1 MAEATT
7 SRIGRYEIVGLLATG
22 GMAEIF
28 LGKLIGPSGFERP
41 VVVKRVLPHLSRVPS
56 FVDMFVDEARIVA
69 GIHHP
74 NVVQVH
80 ELAHEDE
87 ALFLVMEYLEGESVG
102 TLTRRLASRGETLDF
117 ALAAFVVAEAC
128 AGLHAAHE
136 LKDEEGYPR
145 DLVHRD
151 VSPQNVFVTYAGQCK
166 VLDFGIAKAA
176 NRSTRTEA
184 GQVKGKFAYM
194 SPEQC
199 MGKPLDRRSDVF
211 ALGVL
216 LWELTTGRRLFKRGS
231 EMLTFKAICEQKTPL
246 PSETTEGY
254 PPELERVCMKALSRR
269 REDRYQTALEMRR
282 DLLGVARALGLSEV
296 PEEDIARLMKQLFEQ
311 RIEEKQD
318 MLRRVRGGSV
328 PTALPAAELD
338 EEIDLPSAAEDP
350 STIYTASDVK
360 SSSARPSRRGVWVVG
375 ALAIAGLASA
385 AIWFGSRS
393 NESAPPP
400 AAPVVAPPNVASA
413 NAPTPSANTERE
425 ITLRIETTPSGAR
438 VLLAGKDKGPTP
450 LDLPLPKSDEALELS
465 LARPGFA
472 TRKERVVPNVSQRLV
487 LPLTPVRT
495 EKTKSAPEIPRFR

>member
-1 MAEATT
+1 MPETTT

-41 VVVKRVLPHLSRVPS
+41 VVVKRVLPHLARVPS

-74 NVVQVH
+74 NVVQVQ
-80 ELAHEDE
+80 ELAHEADE
-87 ALFLVMEYLEGESVG
+87 LFLVMEYLEGESVG
-102 TLTRRLASRGETLDF
+102 SLTRRLAGRGDTLEY
-117 ALAAFVVAEAC
+117 ALAAFLVAEAC

-136 LKDEEGYPR
+136 LKDDEGYPR

-231 EMLTFKAICEQKTPL
+231 EMLTFKAICEQRTAR
-246 PSETTEGY
+246 PSETMQGY

-269 REDRYQTALEMRR
+269 REDRYQSALEMRR
-282 DLLGVARALGLSEV
+282 DLLGVARTLGLSDV
-296 PEEDIARLMKQLFEQ
+296 PEEEIARLMRQLFEQ
-311 RIEEKQD
+311 RIEEKQE
-318 MLRRVRGGSV
+318 MLRRVRGGSL
-328 PTALPAAELD
+328 PTAIPAAELD

-360 SSSARPSRRGVWVVG
+360 SPVPRSPRRVVFIGVGLAVLGIGSGAVWFVSHPKMESSAPERPAVV
-375 ALAIAGLASA
+375 AVA
-385 AIWFGSRS
+385 
-393 NESAPPP
+393 P
-400 AAPVVAPPNVASA
+400 AASTAAP
-413 NAPTPSANTERE
+413 APKDTV
-425 ITLRIETTPSGAR
+425 TLRIETTPSVAR
-438 VLLAGKDKGPTP
+438 VLVDGKDRGPTP
-450 LDLPLPKSDEALELS
+450 LDLSLPKSDTPVEVTLTRA
-465 LARPGFA
+465 GFA
-472 TRKERVVPNVSQRLV
+472 PRKESVVPNVSQRLV
-487 LPLTPVRT
+487 LPLTPSRT
-495 EKTKSAPEIPRFR
+495 EKPKAAPEIPRFR

>member
-1 MAEATT
+1 MPETTT

-41 VVVKRVLPHLSRVPS
+41 VVVKRVLPHLARVPS

-80 ELAHEDE
+80 ELAHEDAE
-87 ALFLVMEYLEGESVG
+87 LFLVMEYLEGESVG
-102 TLTRRLASRGETLDF
+102 SLTRRLASRGETLDL
-117 ALAAFVVAEAC
+117 ALAAFLVAEAC

-216 LWELTTGRRLFKRGS
+216 LWELTTGRRLFKRAS
-231 EMLTFKAICEQKTPL
+231 EMLTFKAICEQRTL
-246 PSETTEGY
+246 RPSETMEGY
-254 PPELERVCMKALSRR
+254 PAELERVCMKALSRR
-269 REDRYQTALEMRR
+269 REDRYQNALEMRR
-282 DLLGVARALGLSEV
+282 ELLGVARSLGMTEV
-296 PEEDIARLMKQLFEQ
+296 PEEDIARLMKELFEQ
-311 RIEEKQD
+311 RIEEKQE

-328 PTALPAAELD
+328 PTALPAPELD
-338 EEIDLPSAAEDP
+338 EEIELPSAAEDP

-360 SSSARPSRRGVWVVG
+360 TSSRSSRRGLWL
-375 ALAIAGLASA
+375 ALALAVTSLSGIAF
-385 AIWFGSRS
+385 WFGSRS
-393 NESAPPP
+393 QKPSPS
-400 AAPVVAPPNVASA
+400 APVVAAAPAPSTVA
-413 NAPTPSANTERE
+413 APLESSRPSDE
-425 ITLRIETTPSGAR
+425 ITLRIETNPAGAR
-438 VLLAGKDKGPTP
+438 VLVGGKDQGPTP
-450 LDLPLPKSDEALELS
+450 LDLPLAKSDKALELT
-465 LARPGFA
+465 LTRPGFSP
-472 TRKERVVPNVSQRLV
+472 RSESVVPNVSQRLV
-487 LPLTPVRT
+487 LPLTPLRSG
-495 EKTKSAPEIPRFR
+495 KPKSAPEIPRFR

>member
-1 MAEATT
+1 MPETTT

-28 LGKLIGPSGFERP
+28 LAKLSGPSGFEHP
-41 VVVKRVLPHLSRVPS
+41 VVVKRVLPHLARVPS

-69 GIHHP
+69 GISHP

-80 ELAHEDE
+80 ELAHQDD

-117 ALAAFVVAEAC
+117 AQASFLVAEAC

-216 LWELTTGRRLFKRGS
+216 LWELTTGRRLFKRPS
-231 EMLTFKAICEQKTPL
+231 EMLTFKAICEQRTLL
-246 PSETTEGY
+246 PSEAVQGY
-254 PPELERVCMKALSRR
+254 PAELERVCMKALSRR
-269 REDRYQTALEMRR
+269 REDRYQNALEMRR
-282 DLLGVARALGLSEV
+282 ELLGVARSLGMSEV
-296 PEEDIARLMKQLFEQ
+296 PEEDIARVMRQLFAE
-311 RIEEKQD
+311 RIEEKKD
-318 MLRRVRGGSV
+318 MWRRVRGGSV
-328 PTALPAAELD
+328 PTAMPAAELD

-360 SSSARPSRRGVWVVG
+360 TPPRSSRRGLW
-375 ALAIAGLASA
+375 LAAVLAVAGLGGVAF
-385 AIWFGSRS
+385 WFGSRS
-393 NESAPPP
+393 REPAPS
-400 AAPVVAPPNVASA
+400 APVVAAVPS
-413 NAPTPSANTERE
+413 PSAVAAPLESSRPSDE
-425 ITLRIETTPSGAR
+425 IKLRIETNPPGAR
-438 VLLAGKDKGPTP
+438 VLVGGKDEGATP
-450 LDLPLPKSDEALELS
+450 LDLSLAKSDQALELT
-465 LARPGFA
+465 LTRPGF
-472 TRKERVVPNVSQRLV
+472 TPRKESVVPNVSQRLV
-487 LPLTPVRT
+487 LPLTPRT
-495 EKTKSAPEIPRFR
+495 EKPKSATEIPRFR